1 MKGRAAEAAA
11 LHMAIPKR
19 ISDLTRED
27 LIAFVGEYAAEMTE
41 EEALAVLGNRFVT
54 PQVCAKI
61 AQTQRLAAYYSVRL
75 KLVAHRQTPQA
86 HAAKLVHYLYW
97 TDLVRLSVE
106 VTVPPT
112 VRRAI
117 DNQLLARVGEL
128 TAGERVSSARRCSAA
143 LIKALLFDQDP
154 RVFAALLV
162 NQRVREEDLLYYA
175 SSPKAGPAQLE
186 VLAADPKWSFR
197 YSIRKALAAN
207 PLTPRA
213 VAAAQLRHLS
223 ADDLRKIHSHPDT
236 SVYVRRC
243 IERLAI
249 HESSSASQRRID

>member
-1 MKGRAAEAAA
+1 
-11 LHMAIPKR
+11 MAIPKR
-19 ISDLTRED
+19 ISDLSRED
-27 LIAFVGEYAAEMTE
+27 LIAFVGEYAAELTE

-117 DNQLLARVGEL
+117 DNQLVARVAEL

-143 LIKALLFDQDP
+143 LIKVLLFDHDP
-154 RVFAALLV
+154 KVFAALLV

-175 SSPKAGPAQLE
+175 SSPKAEPAQLE
-186 VLAADPKWSFR
+186 TLAADPKWSFR

-223 ADDLRKIHSHPDT
+223 ADDLRRIHSHPDT

-243 IERLAI
+243 IERLAL
-249 HESSSASQRRID
+249 HQSSPAAQRRID